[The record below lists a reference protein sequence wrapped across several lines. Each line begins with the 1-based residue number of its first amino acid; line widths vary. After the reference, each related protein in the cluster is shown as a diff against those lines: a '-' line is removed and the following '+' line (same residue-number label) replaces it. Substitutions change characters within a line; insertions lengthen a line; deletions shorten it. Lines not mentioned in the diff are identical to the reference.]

1 MRTTILVGIIA
12 VVVLALVVSGCGS
25 SAPQAPPSGPT
36 PSTSEE
42 TGDSGNGLTGGTVAK
57 PSKVRTV
64 NAQPNYISVTAEG
77 FEPSMT
83 TIKRGETV
91 TFTNRHTADTWPA
104 SDPYPLHNAYPGSH
118 INKCGTPERDTLFD
132 ACARVKMGNSYSF
145 TFYEKGTWKYHDHL
159 HPGNTGTI
167 TVE

>member
-1 MRTTILVGIIA
+1 MRTAIFVGIIV

-25 SAPQAPPSGPT
+25 SAPQAPS
-36 PSTSEE
+36 SEPAPGAE
-42 TGDSGNGLTGGTVAK
+42 TGDNGNGITGGTVAK

-77 FEPSMT
+77 FEPSTT

-91 TFTNRHTADTWPA
+91 TFMNRHTADTWPA
-104 SDPYPLHNAYPGSH
+104 SDVHTTHSVYPGSH
-118 INKCGTPERDTLFD
+118 INKCSTPERDTLFD

-159 HPGNTGTI
+159 NPAKTGMI
-167 TVE
+167 VVE